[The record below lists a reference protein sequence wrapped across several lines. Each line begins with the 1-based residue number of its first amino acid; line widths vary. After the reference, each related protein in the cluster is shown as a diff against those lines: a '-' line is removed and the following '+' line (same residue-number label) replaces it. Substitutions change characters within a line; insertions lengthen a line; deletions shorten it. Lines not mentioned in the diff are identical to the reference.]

1 MICENCATE
10 IRKGWKFCPECGT
23 EIAYD
28 DVFASFGNILRSI
41 TSEME
46 KRGAVSDEGPVGIE
60 IDIMHA
66 PRAARS
72 AVRPRKQLGRFL
84 KSKAI
89 EPKTVMKNLGDRF
102 VVEMDLPGVAEDDV
116 VLTEQQ
122 ESLEIRARSKK
133 AAYFKIVP
141 IPQGFSQLDQHFHGG
156 KLTLEFS

>member
-46 KRGAVSDEGPVGIE
+46 KMGMASGEGPVGIE
-60 IDIMHA
+60 IDVTHV
-66 PRAARS
+66 PRPAAR
-72 AVRPRKQLGRFL
+72 PQKQFRQVL
-84 KSKAI
+84 KSKVV

-102 VVEMDLPGVAEDDV
+102 IVEVELPGVAERDV
-116 VLTEQQ
+116 ILAEHQ
-122 ESLEIRARSKK
+122 ESLEIKARSKK
-133 AAYFKIVP
+133 AAYFKIIPV
-141 IPQGFSQLDQHFHGG
+141 PQGFSQLSQHFQDG
-156 KLTLEFS
+156 KLVLEFS